1 MDFKMELEVP
11 TLTDVS
17 FQGIETYL
25 DTLKRA
31 KEYGKMKDKEI
42 IFYSLMK
49 SKRTNLFNDMK
60 LGDDENIEKFGAF
73 IRMIYGVDKEFLLQQ
88 YKQAKQDEGE
98 NALRF
103 FNRLIRIYYK
113 LRDTIPPDTFTDKVQ
128 KMEIT
133 HSFIHGLRNR
143 EVSKLISRDR
153 KRINFE
159 DLGQKAYDYEIVEDQ
174 KWE

>member
-73 IRMIYGVDKEFLLQQ
+73 IRMIYGVDKEFLLKQ

-103 FNRLIRIYYK
+103 FNRLVKSYFR
-113 LRDTIPPDTFTDKVQ
+113 LRDMNVPDTFTDKVQ

>member
-1 MDFKMELEVP
+1 MAYKMELEVP

-17 FQGIETYL
+17 FQGIETYI

-42 IFYSLMK
+42 IFYSLLK
-49 SKRTNLFNDMK
+49 SKRTGLFNDMQ
-60 LGDDENIEKFGAF
+60 LGDDENLEKFGAF

-103 FNRLIRIYYK
+103 YNRVVKLFFKIRDMDVPQKIEDKIYK
-113 LRDTIPPDTFTDKVQ
+113 LEMTQVFLQ
-128 KMEIT
+128 
-133 HSFIHGLRNR
+133 GLRNR
-143 EVSKLISRDR
+143 EVSRLLARNR
-153 KRINFE
+153 KQIAFE
-159 DLGQKAYDYEIVEDQ
+159 DLGQTAYDYEIVEDQ

>member
-17 FQGIETYL
+17 FQGIETYI

-49 SKRTNLFNDMK
+49 SKRTGLFNDMQ
-60 LGDDENIEKFGAF
+60 LGDDENIDKFGAF

-103 FNRLIRIYYK
+103 YNRIVKLFYKIRDMDVPQKIEDKIYK
-113 LRDTIPPDTFTDKVQ
+113 LEMTQVFLQ
-128 KMEIT
+128 
-133 HSFIHGLRNR
+133 GLRNR
-143 EVSKLISRDR
+143 EVSRLLARNR
-153 KRINFE
+153 KQIDFE
-159 DLGQKAYDYEIVEDQ
+159 DLGQTAYDYEIVEDQ